1 MNFVTTPI
9 QIQTSGQIAL
19 PAWRSRLLFLLLL
32 LGLAALLVRAVYLQ
46 GINNDF
52 LQQKG
57 DARYGRVVDIQA
69 HRGMITDRHGE
80 PLAVSTPVASVW
92 ASPADVEISTK
103 QIIQLA
109 QIVGLS
115 AEEVRSKLSDTSRE
129 FVYLK
134 RQLPPEQAAKAVKL
148 GIPGISL
155 RREYRRY
162 YPGGEVTS
170 HLIGFTDVDDNGQ
183 EGIELALQAQLGG
196 KAGSQQVIKDRRGFI
211 VEDVASLRAPKE
223 GVDVALSIDS
233 KLQSLAFRELKQAVE
248 KQKAKAGSIVMLDA
262 RTGEVL
268 ALANWPSFNSNNRD
282 KPSAA
287 VLRNHAVTDLFEPGS
302 TMKPF
307 TIATALE
314 AGKVKP
320 TTVIDTAGGT
330 FTVNG
335 RTIHDT
341 HPERALTVAQV
352 IQKSSNVGSAKIAL
366 GLPPETFWHAL
377 SEDGFGSPTGSEFPG
392 EAVGK
397 LRDYKKWRPIEQATM
412 SYGNGISVNLLQLA
426 RAYTVFA
433 NGGELKPITMLK
445 QDTPAIGTKVY
456 SEATA
461 QAVRDMLELVV
472 RPGGTAPLAQI
483 TGYRVAGKTG
493 TAHKLENGKYVDR
506 YVASFVG
513 MAPASNPRLIV
524 AVMINEPGARD
535 YYGGLVAAPVF
546 SSVMGASLRLL
557 GVPNDAPLD
566 NVMQAP
572 GEVIGEDA

>member
-1 MNFVTTPI
+1 MNYATQPI
-9 QIQTSGQIAL
+9 QTTGQIEL
-19 PAWRSRLLFLLLL
+19 PAWRSRLLFGLLLA
-32 LGLAALLVRAVYLQ
+32 GLATLLVRAVYLQ

-57 DARYGRVVDIQA
+57 DARYGRVVELHA

-80 PLAVSTPVASVW
+80 PLAVSTQVESVW
-92 ASPADVEISTK
+92 ASPADTAVTTR

-109 QIVGLS
+109 SIVGLTP
-115 AEEVRSKLSDTSRE
+115 EEVKSKLKDTSRE

-134 RQLPPEQAAKAVKL
+134 RQLPPEQAARVVKL

-155 RREYRRY
+155 QREYRRY
-162 YPGGEVTS
+162 YPGGDVTS

-211 VEDVASLRAPKE
+211 VEDAGSMRAPKA
-223 GVDVALSIDS
+223 GGDVALSIDS
-233 KLQSLAFRELKQAVE
+233 KIQSMAFREIKQAVE
-248 KQKAKAGSIVMLDA
+248 RNRAKAGSIVVLDA

-268 ALANWPSFNSNNRD
+268 ALANWPSYNPNNRA
-282 KPSAA
+282 KPSVG
-287 VLRNHAVTDLFEPGS
+287 VLRNRSVTDLFEPGS

-307 TIATALE
+307 TVAAALE
-314 AGKVKP
+314 AGKVRP
-320 TTVIDTAGGT
+320 GTIINTAGGQ
-330 FTVNG
+330 FTING

-341 HPERALTVAQV
+341 HPSNALTVSQI
-352 IQKSSNVGSAKIAL
+352 IQRSSNVGTARIAL
-366 GLPPETFWHAL
+366 GLTPEVFWRSL
-377 SEDGFGSPTGSEFPG
+377 NESGLGSVTGCEFPG

-397 LRDYKKWRPIEQATM
+397 LRDYKTWRPIEQATM
-412 SYGNGISVNLLQLA
+412 SYGHGISVNLLQLA

-433 NGGELKPITMLK
+433 NNGELLPVTLLR
-445 QDTPAIGTKVY
+445 QQVPSVGVKVF
-456 SEATA
+456 SDATA
-461 QAVRDMLELVV
+461 QSVRDMMEMVV

-493 TAHKLENGKYVDR
+493 TAHKLENGKYIDR

-513 MAPASNPRLIV
+513 MAPASDPRLIV
-524 AVMINEPGARD
+524 AVMINEPGGRD

-546 SSVMGASLRLL
+546 SSVMGSSLRILN
-557 GVPNDAPLD
+557 VPNDAPLD
-566 NVMQAP
+566 NVIMAP
-572 GEVIGEDA
+572 GEVIGEEV

>member
-1 MNFVTTPI
+1 MNYAPPL
-9 QIQTSGQIAL
+9 IQTTGQIAL
-19 PAWRSRLLFLLLL
+19 PAWRSRVLFLLLL
-32 LGLAALLVRAVYLQ
+32 AGLAALLVRAVYLQ
-46 GINNDF
+46 GINNGF

-57 DARYGRVVDIQA
+57 DARYGRDVDIHA

-80 PLAVSTPVASVW
+80 PLAVSTPVESVW

-109 QIVGLS
+109 QIVGVS
-115 AEEVRSKLSDTSRE
+115 AEEVKSKLSDTSRE

-134 RQLPPEQAAKAVKL
+134 RQLPPEQAGKVMKM

-155 RREYRRY
+155 QREYRRY
-162 YPGGEVTS
+162 YPGGEVTA

-196 KAGSQQVIKDRRGFI
+196 KAGSQHVIKDRRGFI
-211 VEDVASLRAPKE
+211 VEDVASLRAPKA

-233 KLQSLAFRELKQAVE
+233 KIQSLAFREIKRAVE
-248 KQKAKAGSIVMLDA
+248 QHKAKSGSIVVLDA
-262 RTGEVL
+262 KSGEVL
-268 ALANWPSFNSNNRD
+268 GLANWPSYNSNNRE
-282 KPSAA
+282 KPSL
-287 VLRNHAVTDLFEPGS
+287 VILRNHAVTDQFEPGS

-307 TIATALE
+307 TIATALD
-314 AGKVKP
+314 AGKIKP
-320 TTVIDTAGGT
+320 NTVINTAGGVL
-330 FTVNG
+330 TVNG

-341 HPERALTVAQV
+341 HPERSLTVAQI
-352 IQKSSNVGSAKIAL
+352 IQKSSNVGTAKIAL
-366 GLPPETFWHAL
+366 SLPAETLWHGL
-377 SEDGFGSPTGSEFPG
+377 SEDGFGSQTGSEFPG

-397 LRDYKKWRPIEQATM
+397 LRDYRKWRPIDQATI
-412 SYGNGISVNLLQLA
+412 SYGNGIAVNLLQLA

-433 NGGELKPITMLK
+433 NNGELKPITLLK
-445 QDTPAIGTKVY
+445 QETPALGARVY
-456 SEATA
+456 AAATA
-461 QAVRDMLELVV
+461 RAVREMMETVV
-472 RPGGTAPLAQI
+472 KPGGTAPLAQI

-513 MAPASNPRLIV
+513 LAPASDPRLIV
-524 AVMINEPGARD
+524 AVMINEPSGAD

-546 SSVMGASLRLL
+546 SAVTGESLRML

-566 NVMQAP
+566 NVIRTP
-572 GEVIGEDA
+572 GDMIREEV